1 MRDNRS
7 TSVLSRKASPLL
19 LGAVG
24 VVCFSMTFP
33 ATVAAERAFGPVL
46 VGVGRAVPAAV
57 LAIAVLRARRQPLLP
72 PRALLPRMIVVAL
85 TVGIGFGLLSA
96 LALRHVSSVHGAVL
110 TGLIPAATAGIA
122 VLRAGERPRPAYWA
136 ALGLGLAV
144 VVGFAV
150 AQGGGRLRSADVVLL
165 VAIVVAG
172 VGYTEGG
179 VLAREYGGWRIICW
193 AVILALPAS
202 LPITAWAAATE
213 PVGHVTV
220 TALAG
225 VAWVS
230 FVSMGLGFFAWYQGL
245 ADGGVA
251 RVGRLQ
257 LAQPALT
264 LCWSA
269 LLLGEHVSL
278 VTGLAAGA
286 VIAVTAVGRNAGAPP
301 PGRPSRP
308 PGGGRVNLAACRPL
322 RRSSRSAAEPWP
334 SPTPARST
342 SPRPGTPSSTSS
354 GTT

>member
-1 MRDNRS
+1 
-7 TSVLSRKASPLL
+7 V
-19 LGAVG
+19 LGAIGVG
-24 VVCFSMTFP
+24 CFSMTFP

-57 LAIAVLRARRQPLLP
+57 LAIVVLRARRQLLLP

-85 TVGIGFGLLSA
+85 TAGIGFGLLSA
-96 LALRHVSSVHGAVL
+96 VALRHVSSVHGAVL

-150 AQGGGRLRSADVVLL
+150 AQGGGRLRAPDAVLL
-165 VAIVVAG
+165 AAIVVAG

-220 TALAG
+220 TAVAG
-225 VAWVS
+225 LAWVS
-230 FVSMGLGFFAWYQGL
+230 LVSMGLGFFAWYQGL

-269 LLLGEHVSL
+269 LLLGEHVSP
-278 VTGLAAGA
+278 VTALAAVA
-286 VIAVTAVGRNAGAPP
+286 VIAATAVGRNAGVGRVPQAGGAPTAGGAP
-301 PGRPSRP
+301 QA
-308 PGGGRVNLAACRPL
+308 GGRVKVAACRLL

-342 SPRPGTPSSTSS
+342 SPRPGTPSWMSS